1 VVGIGWLTGSG
12 KPTIDNWCAIADKA
26 LSVGINNWLT
36 AFKFEKTSLI
46 LVLLLLL
53 LHLKYNLDN
62 FRMKWVEF
70 RFI

>member
-1 VVGIGWLTGSG
+1 
-12 KPTIDNWCAIADKA
+12 